1 MKKFLLFIVFFLPVF
16 SSIKAQNTID
26 TIVVFF
32 KVECQDTSFILDVDR
47 VVEGQPFT
55 MRDKTLPAN
64 AHAAQQA
71 YDALVSSYFMFE
83 IGSINQNLKVIF
95 RMRDIDCATGKFKG
109 DTVQTQPLKFFF
121 RQKVDVYNWDST
133 VWLNPP
139 GHPFWF
145 NNPDNFVLVF
155 KKTPKLRNFLV
166 HMGLHPQTVLGFAY
180 NLNPQ
185 QYQINGVQYKS
196 EGNDSLVI
204 EFEHFSAL
212 VGGDRS
218 VLANVSLLDF
228 DDEIPIASAYSLI
241 SLYPNPVNSESI
253 AKYYLSQSGE
263 VELKVFDVL
272 GKEVEILFSGIK
284 AKGWHENKIDLKNYS
299 SGIYFVVLKTSF
311 ELLTLKLVV
320 LK

>member
-1 MKKFLLFIVFFLPVF
+1 MKRNFLIFVLLPLIHI
-16 SSIKAQNTID
+16 SLEAQSTID
-26 TIVVFF
+26 TVIVYFQIQ
-32 KVECQDTSFILDVDR
+32 CPDTSFIIDVDT
-47 VVEGQPFT
+47 VKEGQPFT
-55 MRDKTLPAN
+55 IRDKTLPPN

-83 IGSINQNLKVIF
+83 VGSIDQNLKMIF

-109 DTVQTQPLKFFF
+109 DTVQAQPLKFFF
-121 RQKVDVYNWDST
+121 RQKVDVYSWDST
-133 VWLNPP
+133 LWINPP

-145 NNPDNFVLVF
+145 HDPDNFILVF
-155 KKTPKLRNFLV
+155 RKTNKLRNFLV

-185 QYQINGVQYKS
+185 QYQISGIKYKS

-218 VLANVSLLDF
+218 VLANIAILNLDDDDPTVKDYALLK
-228 DDEIPIASAYSLI
+228 
-241 SLYPNPVNSESI
+241 LYPNPVNSESI
-253 AKYYLSQSGE
+253 AKFYLPQAGL
-263 VELKVFDVL
+263 VQLKIFDVL
-272 GKEVEILFSGIK
+272 GREIENLQTGFLEE
-284 AKGWHENKIDLKNYS
+284 GWHNHTIELKNYN
-299 SGIYFVVLKTSF
+299 SGIYFVTLKTSF

-320 LK
+320 IK